1 MYHATFDGSK
11 FASGVYY
18 YRIIAQGVN
27 GVSAEGLPQAEQR
40 FVSVK
45 KLVLMK

>member
-1 MYHATFDGSK
+1 MNAGRYNENVNLDA

-18 YRIIAQGVN
+18 YRIIAQGN
-27 GVSAEGLPQAEQR
+27 NEEKFESI
-40 FVSVK
+40 K